1 MHFHVAYKTAMTRR
15 PLFDCTF
22 HWNVIEVVDING
34 LINIANQY
42 KDPHC
47 SPCTNSYH
55 LTKLDSRM
63 GLTDC

>member
-47 SPCTNSYH
+47 SSYTSYH
-55 LTKLDSRM
+55 LTRQQTEL
-63 GLTDC
+63 